1 MFSLSVVS
9 KLNINYFSLT
19 NMWSV
24 FKMAQSKY
32 VAICLF
38 AHGNSC
44 VNLLQWC
51 KHLFVED
58 IIEPRQDK
66 TNKVTVCLAK
76 TQISLGIRPD

>member
-1 MFSLSVVS
+1 
-9 KLNINYFSLT
+9 
-19 NMWSV
+19 MWSV
-24 FKMAQSKY
+24 SKMAQSKY

-51 KHLFVED
+51 KYLFVED

-66 TNKVTVCLAK
+66 TNKVTLLVAK
-76 TQISLGIRPD
+76 TQISLGIRPDWSESPLSAWRKLGSLATH